1 MLRLRLCGR
10 ELFARCGVK
19 GYYGLVCRRF
29 AFRAFQ
35 CGHYACES
43 KIQAGR
49 LADFGNEGR
58 GRRAHIFAR
67 RAVCSVPE
75 KPFILVVDC
84 CGGAAFGVFSSRLY
98 SASAKFG
105 AGATSRIS
113 MLAVPFGLVFWW
125 IIDFAGFVELV
136 KTPSVLLGILA
147 SVAAICFSFKKMSAG
162 GGGSGAQTSYLL
174 PAVAVLA
181 VMMIVRKEAMAEADF
196 ASAAVYYPLCA
207 IFISASINL
216 GVYAYSNGAGMLAAQ
231 LRTHHVLAGGI
242 SMAVVSSL
250 TIFTGNLASL
260 YVPDPAYLSA
270 LTLTSPLWI
279 MLYNACFG
287 IRDVVEK
294 RWVIAM
300 LLSLC
305 ALMFF
310 AQMPLSSPS
319 EIPSTAGHRG

>member
-1 MLRLRLCGR
+1 MVWFVAGL
-10 ELFARCGVK
+10 LFALFNAGTMLVNQKYKLDGSLISGMRGVGVALIYSPAALFVPFPK
-19 GYYGLVCRRF
+19 SHLFWWLIVAEGLLS
-29 AFRAFQ
+29 AF
-35 CGHYACES
+35 
-43 KIQAGR
+43 
-49 LADFGNEGR
+49 
-58 GRRAHIFAR
+58 
-67 RAVCSVPE
+67 
-75 KPFILVVDC
+75 
-84 CGGAAFGVFSSRLY
+84 FSSRLY

-105 AGATSRIS
+105 AGTTSRIS

-125 IIDFAGFVELV
+125 IIDFAGFVGLV

-162 GGGSGAQTSYLL
+162 SGGSGAQTSYLL
-174 PAVAVLA
+174 PAVVVLA

-207 IFISASINL
+207 IFISGSINL